1 MSAADNG
8 GGAAG
13 AAASGGRPAQRRLTG
28 TGPRAD
34 GGEEGGKEGGGAAL
48 TPAPRG
54 GPEPRP
60 RAAHLRAEGRPRCAA
75 GSELLR
81 AAALRSV
88 PAAPLPSQR
97 RSPAG
102 REITS
107 ATCVTSQAAPPSPP
121 EAAAGTERPAA
132 AVAEGRRAA
141 CWEL

>member
-81 AAALRSV
+81 AAALRS
-88 PAAPLPSQR
+88 APCPPP
-97 RSPAG
+97 RSPP
-102 REITS
+102 S
-107 ATCVTSQAAPPSPP
+107 AAAPPDVKSLPL
-121 EAAAGTERPAA
+121 PA
-132 AVAEGRRAA
+132 
-141 CWEL
+141 